1 MLLDLLARWNVDPA
15 RSVLVGDQPSDMA
28 AALAAG
34 MQGRFFDG
42 GNLRDTVAPL
52 LR

>member
-1 MLLDLLARWNVDPA
+1 MLLDLLARWDVDPA
-15 RSVLVGDQPSDMA
+15 RCVLVGDQPSDMA
-28 AALAAG
+28 AASAAG
-34 MQGRFFDG
+34 MRGQFFDG